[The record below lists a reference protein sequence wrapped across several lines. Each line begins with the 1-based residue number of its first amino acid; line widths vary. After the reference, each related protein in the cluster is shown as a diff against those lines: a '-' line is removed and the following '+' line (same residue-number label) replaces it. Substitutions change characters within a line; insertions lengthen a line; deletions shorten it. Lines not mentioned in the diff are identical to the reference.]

1 LGNDLYQLEREQ
13 ALAKTALALMS
24 ECGVLPTPDNFELF
38 YTYASGNN
46 PGLGKALDALISARK
61 PFTSAVLEDL
71 RSRCLSSARTMHALD
86 NASTTVATTL
96 NTVLEKLEAA
106 GRDAGDYGRALSRA
120 SDELDGGQSPA
131 DLRRFVDSLIVATQ
145 TMEQRTKSLEEEL
158 QHSSQQ
164 VSNLKAQLEDVR
176 RESLTDSLTGVANRK
191 AFDKELLAAV
201 QEAHESGEPMS
212 LLMCDIDHFKR
223 FNDTWGHQTGDR
235 VLRLVAESMSEN
247 IKGRDTLA
255 RFGGEEFAVILR
267 RTTAENAAALAN
279 QLRTSVETKKLV
291 KKSTGDVLGI
301 ITISGGVA
309 ELRKG
314 DTPTSLIQRSDACLY
329 RAKNSGRNCVVTE
342 DDVEDAKINAA

>member
-1 LGNDLYQLEREQ
+1 MGNDLYQQEREQ

-61 PFTSAVLEDL
+61 PFTSAVLDDL

-86 NASTTVATTL
+86 NASVTATATL
-96 NTVLEKLEAA
+96 NAVLEKLDAA
-106 GRDAGDYGRALSRA
+106 GRDASDYGRTLSRA
-120 SDELDGGQSPA
+120 SGELGEDHSPA
-131 DLRRFVDSLIVATQ
+131 DLRRFVDSLIAATQ
-145 TMEQRTKSLEEEL
+145 TMEQRTKTLEEEL
-158 QHSSQQ
+158 QNSSQQ
-164 VSNLKAQLEDVR
+164 VNNLKAQLADVR

-191 AFDKELLAAV
+191 AFDTELAAAL
-201 QEAHESGEPMS
+201 EESRESGEPMA

-223 FNDTWGHQTGDR
+223 FNDTWGHQTGDQ
-235 VLRLVAESMSEN
+235 VLRLVAGCMGEN

-267 RTTAENAAALAN
+267 RTTLDNAAAVAD
-279 QLRTSVETKKLV
+279 QLRSSVETKKLV
-291 KKSTGDVLGI
+291 KKSTGDVLGT
-301 ITISGGVA
+301 ITISLGVA
-309 ELRKG
+309 ALSDG

-329 RAKNSGRNCVVTE
+329 RAKNTGRNRVVAE
-342 DDVEDAKINAA
+342 DEPDAVKINAA

>member
-1 LGNDLYQLEREQ
+1 LYQQEREQ

-38 YTYASGNN
+38 YTYASGSN

-61 PFTSAVLEDL
+61 PFTSEVLDDL
-71 RSRCLSSARTMHALD
+71 RGRCLSSARTMHALD
-86 NASTTVATTL
+86 NASTTVAATL
-96 NTVLEKLEAA
+96 NTVMEKLEAA

-120 SDELDGGQSPA
+120 SGELGGEQSPE
-131 DLRRFVDSLIVATQ
+131 DLRRFVDTLITATH
-145 TMEQRTKSLEEEL
+145 TMEQRTKVLEEEL
-158 QHSSQQ
+158 NNSSQQ

-176 RESLTDSLTGVANRK
+176 RESLTDGLTGVANRK
-191 AFDKELLAAV
+191 AFDKELIAAI
-201 QEAHESGEPMS
+201 EDARETGEPMA

-267 RTTAENAAALAN
+267 RTTIANAAALAD
-279 QLRTSVETKKLV
+279 QLRISVESKKLV
-291 KKSTGDVLGI
+291 KKSTGDVLGT
-301 ITISGGVA
+301 ITISLGVA
-309 ELRKG
+309 ALSGE
-314 DTPTSLIQRSDACLY
+314 DTPASLIQRSDACLY
-329 RAKNSGRNCVVTE
+329 RAKNRGRNRVVA
-342 DDVEDAKINAA
+342 DDDRSAAKINAA